1 MTKPLHVRHFVVT
14 GPCPVG
20 ARTIPPPMLPV
31 TARATI
37 DCPREQVF
45 AFVADL
51 ANRPAFTDHF
61 IGRFHL
67 ERIPSTGVGA
77 AARFRVERR
86 VARMWIETVIDELE
100 PPYMVRERG
109 RGGRQDRIPVHTV
122 WELLT
127 GPGST
132 TEVSLTFWTE
142 PSHPI
147 DRAKE
152 LLGAR
157 RWFRRRWSRA
167 LRRLKDTLEAGGPV
181 ARVQVAGEDRI
192 PTLPSA
198 VRH

>member
-1 MTKPLHVRHFVVT
+1 
-14 GPCPVG
+14 
-20 ARTIPPPMLPV
+20 MLPV
-31 TARATI
+31 TASATI

-61 IGRFHL
+61 IRSYHL

-77 AARFRVERR
+77 AARFRVEHR
-86 VARMWIETVIDELE
+86 VARMWIETVIDGVE
-100 PPYMVRERG
+100 PPFMLRERG
-109 RGGRQDRIPVHTV
+109 HGGRQDRIPVHTV
-122 WELLT
+122 WELLA
-127 GPGST
+127 GPAST
-132 TEVSLTFWTE
+132 TQISVTFWTE

-157 RWFRRRWSRA
+157 GWYRRRWSRA
-167 LRRLKDTLEAGGPV
+167 LRRLKDALEAGETL

-198 VRH
+198 VRHYCRAQLHTGLGDHA